1 MAMAMADDMLSCARS
16 GNLSRLQ
23 WLLTQGVSISE
34 VNKHGYTALL
44 CAADG
49 GHLPIVQWLLRHG
62 GASIS
67 EADTHG
73 NSALLIAA
81 YGNHKD
87 IVVWLLEEGD
97 AKVSEANSNG
107 ETALLLTLLCGAYS
121 TALWLL
127 EHGGADLTDVT
138 SAGDSVWS
146 VLEEALE
153 DINIRQNEDAALTN
167 LLRVMVLRDAP
178 PASLVTWLSTENA
191 RVVREGAKLRAWLPA
206 YLARRRALL
215 YAHCPLITPLK
226 ALVSGYEEPTT
237 TEELWA
243 AGLDVPS

>member
-1 MAMAMADDMLSCARS
+1 
-16 GNLSRLQ
+16 
-23 WLLTQGVSISE
+23 
-34 VNKHGYTALL
+34 
-44 CAADG
+44 
-49 GHLPIVQWLLRHG
+49 
-62 GASIS
+62 
-67 EADTHG
+67 
-73 NSALLIAA
+73 LIAA
-81 YGNHKD
+81 YSNHRE
-87 IVVWLLEEGD
+87 IVVWLLDEGG

-127 EHGGADLTDVT
+127 EHGGADLTVT

-153 DINIRQNEDAALTN
+153 DINIRQNEDAMLTD
-167 LLRVMVLRDAP
+167 LLRIMVLRDAP
-178 PASLVTWLSTENA
+178 PASLVAGLSTENA
-191 RVVREGAKLRAWLPA
+191 RVVQEGAKLRAWLPA
-206 YLARRRALL
+206 YLVRRRDLL

-243 AGLDVPS
+243 TGLDVPS